1 MADVKWIKIVVD
13 IFDDEKILLI
23 ESLPDCDSIITIWLK
38 LLCMAGKSNNHG
50 VFLLNNK
57 IAYTDEMLATI
68 FRRPINTVR
77 LALDTFENFGMIERV
92 EGVITIPNW
101 DKHQSLDALEA
112 KKEYNRKRMA
122 AKRAEQRAIADN
134 SCCTVV
140 AHDDN
145 SCSTDDNSCATVV
158 QLCDNCCS
166 TDKNRE
172 EVEVEVEEIRI
183 EEDKNNN
190 SLSEV
195 SIKEKGAGEN
205 PPEPDRQIDLSQM
218 KKTYEFLIR
227 NDLKR
232 GDKDAANAH
241 YKQARD
247 LGIEIDTE
255 EIKRSAT

>member
-77 LALDTFENFGMIERV
+77 LALDTFESFGMIERV

-101 DKHQSLDALEA
+101 DKHQSLDQLEA
-112 KKEYNRKRMA
+112 KKEYNRKYMA
-122 AKRAEQRAIADN
+122 AKRESQKQLANN
-134 SCCTVV
+134 SSSDSSTTVV
-140 AHDDN
+140 PLSNN
-145 SCSTDDNSCATVV
+145 SSSA
-158 QLCDNCCS
+158 
-166 TDKNRE
+166 DKNRE
-172 EVEVEVEEIRI
+172 EVEVEEIRI

-190 SLSEV
+190 SISEV

-205 PPEPDRQIDLSQM
+205 PPEPDRQIDDSQ
-218 KKTYEFLIR
+218 KESFKRTYEFLIR
-227 NDLKR
+227 ADLKA
-232 GDKDAANAH
+232 GDRDAANAH
-241 YKQARD
+241 YKQAKN
-247 LGIEIDTE
+247 LGIEIDINA
-255 EIKRSAT
+255 IKQEFS